1 MSCLPYRQT
10 PLKMGRRVIT
20 PTLLRKGTTTYVT
33 LLTQS
38 NGVTITL
45 GWAAIL
51 GQLVKLV
58 LYVTYSHIV
67 TV

>member
-20 PTLLRKGTTTYVT
+20 PTLLRNGATVKVT
-33 LLTQS
+33 VLTQS

-51 GQLVKLV
+51 GPLVN
-58 LYVTYSHIV
+58 
-67 TV
+67 